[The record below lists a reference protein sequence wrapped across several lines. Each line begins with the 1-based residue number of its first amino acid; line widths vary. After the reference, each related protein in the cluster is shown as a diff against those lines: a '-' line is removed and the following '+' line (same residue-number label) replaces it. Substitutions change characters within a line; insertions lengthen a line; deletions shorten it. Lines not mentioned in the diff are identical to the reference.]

1 MQRTHDTYGVPV
13 SDSGWGI
20 ADSMQRTGR
29 PHRLNGEDAA
39 TRNALMRR
47 RFVAVLLAGL
57 MVLTGCTDVQ
67 SAGDDADDPV
77 AGAAGASEG
86 ATASSEAAEES
97 EQPAASERAA
107 SEASEPDDAST
118 EDAVAD
124 DTARDREDEGEDAE
138 DRSRDAGLVAVSRDD
153 RGEDVE
159 ALQKRLAKLGFAPGP
174 VDGAYGPQTAA
185 AVEAFQMLSDLKQT
199 GKADAR
205 TVAALADF
213 ESDVQVLEAGDKG
226 KEVKRLQRRLASGPF
241 DPGPADGEYG
251 GKTVQA
257 VWALEK
263 LAGVPVD
270 GNWGPLDEYA
280 LERLESGA
288 VGGPEKKHKKR
299 WVEVDLS
306 QQLMKVYDPGS
317 SEPFLVSHASSGS
330 GIAWSNEGHS
340 GNSITPTG
348 DFVISRRIAGWR
360 ESSLDIGRLYNPLY
374 FNGGIAFHGA
384 LSVPLYPASHGCIRL
399 PMHIAEYLPGEL
411 PNGTPVHVL
420 S

>member
-1 MQRTHDTYGVPV
+1 MR
-13 SDSGWGI
+13 
-20 ADSMQRTGR
+20 A
-29 PHRLNGEDAA
+29 RLVAA
-39 TRNALMRR
+39 LS
-47 RFVAVLLAGL
+47 AGL
-57 MVLTGCTDVQ
+57 LLLTGCTDMQ
-67 SAGDDADDPV
+67 SAETSGDAV
-77 AGAAGASEG
+77 QRQAGSSEG
-86 ATASSEAAEES
+86 ASDAGDATASPEGVAT
-97 EQPAASERAA
+97 SERAT
-107 SEASEPDDAST
+107 EATEPSDRSTAEAGDAARTNKDGDEPST
-118 EDAVAD
+118 EDESGD
-124 DTARDREDEGEDAE
+124 DKKKDDK
-138 DRSRDAGLVAVSRDD
+138 GLVAVDKDD
-153 RGEDVE
+153 QGKDVE

-174 VDGAYGPQTAA
+174 VDGAYGPRTAA

-205 TVAALADF
+205 TIAALADF
-213 ESDVQVLEAGDKG
+213 ETDTPVLEAGDG
-226 KEVKRLQRRLASGPF
+226 GNEVKRLQKRLASGPF

-288 VGGPEKKHKKR
+288 VGEPKKKHKKR

-306 QQLMKVYDPGS
+306 QQLMKVYEPGS
-317 SEPFLVSHASSGS
+317 SEPYLVSHASSGS

-399 PMHIAEYLPGEL
+399 PMHIAEYLPSEL
-411 PNGTPVHVL
+411 PNGTPVHVM